1 MYKRTL
7 VEEFNKGLDMSLNSS
22 RLGRIRLS
30 SQQLA
35 SLEQLQAAQRA
46 KAGGGGG
53 AGAAAEEGGGGGSGG
68 GAGAAPLADA
78 PAAAAAAAANTASST
93 EVSIGSDVAFAM
105 DEGTGSTRRI
115 RCWIGRVVK
124 LFKGKAAW
132 RRPVAVDGDLPA
144 DIFAVCEWYSEV
156 QQSSGLK
163 FRFRQVTDRTK
174 YCFVNFIGIVRID
187 FDSHASSSK
196 EDRYTITQ
204 EQRSHLD
211 DALKMTTP
219 VRRGGK
225 MTVAEQQQ
233 KKAQQEEEI
242 ANQARPRMS
251 HIRPSQHRAASRGN
265 SSAAASSSSSLS
277 PLSSSSRPQAGSG
290 DGDDGEMTN

>member
-1 MYKRTL
+1 MK
-7 VEEFNKGLDMSLNSS
+7 
-22 RLGRIRLS
+22 
-30 SQQLA
+30 
-35 SLEQLQAAQRA
+35 QADD
-46 KAGGGGG
+46 GGGD
-53 AGAAAEEGGGGGSGG
+53 AQPPPPQPPSEDDEDTEGAASEEGGGGGSDG
-68 GAGAAPLADA
+68 GAG
-78 PAAAAAAAANTASST
+78 AAAAAAAANTASST

-124 LFKGKAAW
+124 LFKGRAAW

-187 FDSHASSSK
+187 FDSHASSSSK
-196 EDRYTITQ
+196 EDRYIITQ
-204 EQRSHLD
+204 EQRIHLD

-233 KKAQQEEEI
+233 KKDQ
-242 ANQARPRMS
+242 
-251 HIRPSQHRAASRGN
+251 
-265 SSAAASSSSSLS
+265 
-277 PLSSSSRPQAGSG
+277 
-290 DGDDGEMTN
+290 

>member
-1 MYKRTL
+1 M
-7 VEEFNKGLDMSLNSS
+7 V
-22 RLGRIRLS
+22 
-30 SQQLA
+30 
-35 SLEQLQAAQRA
+35 
-46 KAGGGGG
+46 
-53 AGAAAEEGGGGGSGG
+53 
-68 GAGAAPLADA
+68 
-78 PAAAAAAAANTASST
+78 
-93 EVSIGSDVAFAM
+93 
-105 DEGTGSTRRI
+105 
-115 RCWIGRVVK
+115 
-124 LFKGKAAW
+124 LFKGKAPW

-204 EQRSHLD
+204 EQRNHLD

-233 KKAQQEEEI
+233 KKDQQDEEI
-242 ANQARPRMS
+242 ANQARPRMN
-251 HIRPSQHRAASRGN
+251 HIRPSNRAASRGN
-265 SSAAASSSSSLS
+265 SSASFSSFSDSSSSSSTTTSSSSSLS
-277 PLSSSSRPQAGSG
+277 SLSSSSRPQAGSG